1 MTSNPG
7 RLPKLA
13 FAILAAAAQPAESG
27 PAAAGP
33 VRAFVHAR
41 IFDGGGRL
49 LENANLIVSQG
60 RILGVGSV
68 APPPGA
74 VQIDLGGRF
83 VMPGLVSAHGHV
95 GATKGLRSGPE
106 LYSRDNVL
114 DQLALYARY
123 GVTSVTSLGDDRE
136 EGFRVRD
143 EQDVA
148 SLNRARLHVAGPVI
162 DATTP
167 EAARSQV
174 GSVAAMKPDWIKI
187 RVDDTLGTTKKM
199 PPEVYRA
206 VIEEAHRRGLRVA
219 AHLFYLADAKDLVA
233 SGVDM
238 IAHSVRDAPIDAAFA
253 AELARRG
260 VCTCPTLMREVS
272 AFVYAEEPP
281 FFADP
286 FFLKEADPAVV
297 AELRAPE
304 RRERLRSNPATARYR
319 EALRTASQNLKTLVD
334 AGAPIAFG
342 TDTGPPARFPGY
354 FEHEELRMMV
364 EAGLSPTQ
372 ALVAATSGTARCLR
386 LETVGRLE
394 PQAWAD
400 FLVLR
405 DDPRNDIRNTKS
417 LASVWIAGNRVP
429 AHPTA
434 ALPR

>member
-1 MTSNPG
+1 M
-7 RLPKLA
+7 RRDA
-13 FAILAAAAQPAESG
+13 QVAA
-27 PAAAGP
+27 
-33 VRAFVHAR
+33 
-41 IFDGGGRL
+41 
-49 LENANLIVSQG
+49 
-60 RILGVGSV
+60 
-68 APPPGA
+68 
-74 VQIDLGGRF
+74 
-83 VMPGLVSAHGHV
+83 
-95 GATKGLRSGPE
+95 
-106 LYSRDNVL
+106 
-114 DQLALYARY
+114 
-123 GVTSVTSLGDDRE
+123 
-136 EGFRVRD
+136 
-143 EQDVA
+143 
-148 SLNRARLHVAGPVI
+148 
-162 DATTP
+162 
-167 EAARSQV
+167 
-174 GSVAAMKPDWIKI
+174 VAAMKPDWIKI

-272 AFVYAEEPP
+272 AFVYAEDPP

-286 FFLKEADPAVV
+286 FFLKEADSAVV
-297 AELRAPE
+297 AELRSPE
-304 RRERLRSNPATARYR
+304 RRERVRTNPATARYR

-342 TDTGPPARFPGY
+342 TDTGPPARFQGY

-372 ALVAATSGTARCLR
+372 ALVAATSGTARCLG

-417 LASVWIAGNRVP
+417 LASVWIAGNRVR
-429 AHPTA
+429 AHATA